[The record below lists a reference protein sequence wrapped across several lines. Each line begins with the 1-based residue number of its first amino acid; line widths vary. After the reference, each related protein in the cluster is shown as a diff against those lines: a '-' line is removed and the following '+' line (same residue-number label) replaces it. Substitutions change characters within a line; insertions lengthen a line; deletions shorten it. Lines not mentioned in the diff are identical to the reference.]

1 LGSDG
6 VLGKEFFPPVSVAS
20 RRDGHTFLEWIKVGM
35 LFELLAKLL
44 AACFEEFDVRLAVRL
59 HFGLQYK
66 VVIGIDFLLVPPF
79 EFRFL
84 LGGHTIGIVR
94 VFGRH
99 GSFVVLVF
107 HGVEFVR
114 EKSLTQFRDAKG
126 GRENGRKHSESLK
139 VRLCDLNDKIFVPMV
154 I

>member
-1 LGSDG
+1 MVFWGTSFFRQYLLQADAMVTFFERVKVG
-6 VLGKEFFPPVSVAS
+6 VL
-20 RRDGHTFLEWIKVGM
+20 LE
-35 LFELLAKLL
+35 LFAKLF
-44 AACFEEFDVRLAVRL
+44 AASFEEFDVQLAVRL

-84 LGGHTIGIVR
+84 LGGHAIGIVR
-94 VFGRH
+94 VSGRH

-126 GRENGRKHSESLK
+126 GREIGERK
-139 VRLCDLNDKIFVPMV
+139 R
-154 I
+154 